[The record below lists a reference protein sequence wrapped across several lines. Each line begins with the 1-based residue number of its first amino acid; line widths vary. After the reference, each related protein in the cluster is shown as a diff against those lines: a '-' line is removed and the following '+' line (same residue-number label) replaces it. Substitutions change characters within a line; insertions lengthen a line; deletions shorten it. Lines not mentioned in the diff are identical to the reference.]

1 MKLTIEKTRLPVHC
15 ATVAMAMAL
24 TVPLP
29 AVAGNTETLVLQFLG
44 SAPAKPWNELS
55 QATVSEIQAL
65 DDAGDLD
72 VASLDGFGCFEIGL
86 LAPSSG
92 ANIGTGVDCLSPK
105 PIAAVW
111 RRYRHDTFDAIE
123 VTAFSFFI
131 LPGGAFVSTGMTS
144 VRGFIPDV
152 GSAGRYT
159 HVTGSI
165 PDGDNIISGTGQ
177 FEKGGSTRVS
187 GAVDMSEFGAS
198 GIIDFNCLWVAVVEM
213 KDG

>member
-1 MKLTIEKTRLPVHC
+1 MKLTIEKTKLPVIC
-15 ATVAMAMAL
+15 ASVALAMAL

-29 AVAGNTETLVLQFLG
+29 VAAGSTETLVLQFLG

-65 DDAGDLD
+65 DEAGDLD
-72 VASLDGFGCFEIGL
+72 VANLDGVGCFEIDL
-86 LAPSSG
+86 LDPASG
-92 ANIGTGVDCLSPK
+92 TSIGTGVDCLSPK
-105 PIAAVW
+105 PLD
-111 RRYRHDTFDAIE
+111 DTFDAIE

-187 GAVDMSEFGAS
+187 GAVDMSEFGSS